1 METTMIEKI
10 VTDNLKASDDKYPL
24 SVGGRLRYWR
34 KLSSLR
40 LVDLAA
46 AINVSQGSLSDLE
59 NDKSLPSATTL
70 TGLCKKTDVNIC
82 WLLTGEGE
90 MIEDKEIDEKE
101 ISVFRPIARLMVDGD
116 FKRTLNRMVTIF
128 DRGSATQKAQIK
140 GFLAGVE
147 TD

>member
-1 METTMIEKI
+1 MIEKI
-10 VTDNLKASDDKYPL
+10 GKDNSGQDSQKPET
-24 SVGGRLRYWR
+24 VGGRLRYWR

-70 TGLCKKTDVNIC
+70 TGLCRKTDINIC

-90 MIEDKEIDEKE
+90 MIKEAEVPNKE
-101 ISVFRPIARLMVDGD
+101 VSAFKDVVRLMADSE
-116 FKRTLNRMVTIF
+116 FRRTVTRLIRIF
-128 DRGSATQKAQIK
+128 ERGTATQKAQIK

>member
-1 METTMIEKI
+1 MEGLMIEK
-10 VTDNLKASDDKYPL
+10 TGTERPNLADSNYPPT
-24 SVGGRLRYWR
+24 VGGRLRYWR

-82 WLLTGEGE
+82 WILTGEGE
-90 MIEDKEIDEKE
+90 MIKEDEVSSKE
-101 ISVFRPIARLMVDGD
+101 ISIFGNIVRLMADPD
-116 FKRTLNRMVTIF
+116 FKRTMSRMIQIF
-128 DRGSATQKAQIK
+128 DRGTPTQKAQIK

-147 TD
+147 TE